1 MSSWLRRTGVSVL
14 AAIIGCHAAVA
25 PAAPDVRVIVSKVDV
40 LRTESWAGLTIDYE
54 VENRG
59 TEPVIEGGCGNR
71 LLRQAADSS
80 WAPVYQDACSVRGTS
95 AAGTTL
101 LPGERRTLHSSAMVS
116 TIQWPRTYWP
126 LTGFAGRYRYEVIIL
141 SRGVIIPAEMRTT
154 PPFEVQDPAR

>member
-1 MSSWLRRTGVSVL
+1 MSPWLRRTGISFL
-14 AAIIGCHAAVA
+14 AVITGCHSALA

-59 TEPVIEGGCGNR
+59 AEPVIVDGCGAR

-80 WAPVYQDACSVRGTS
+80 WTPVYRGACSTGGTS
-95 AAGTTL
+95 AAGRTL
-101 LPGERRTLHSSAMVS
+101 LPGERRTLRGSTMVS

-126 LTGFAGRYRYEVIIL
+126 LTGLAGRYRYETIIL
-141 SRGVIIPAEMRTT
+141 SRGVTIPAEMRTT
-154 PPFEVQDPAR
+154 PPFEVQDPPR